1 MQKIVLSNDQL
12 TQVVNL
18 RKGGSN
24 WLQIQKIT
32 GIPRR
37 IAKQEYENWERN
49 QSSKKLEEAR
59 KDVAAEAFREHVNF
73 IIVIAESLVAHMRA
87 PSLNDINTEADQFL
101 NELWE
106 TNIVRQLGQNDAS
119 GITQIA
125 NPQRNLRENKMLFES
140 LKDHTREKVRWEIL
154 NEWKSCW
161 NNSIKLLAELRKKIR
176 EQIKNFLN
184 QEEEKE
190 KGFLSRFA
198 KDTNKKDPITQMTN
212 AVQGEILRRVRDND
226 PNLER
231 PVVRVMPQP
240 DGIYQLIFY
249 DSYSIIFKFTD
260 RALAEKAE
268 STCNKVAR
276 NLYVQEKLNRL
287 SLLGAN
293 IRAMDRM
300 AERLEESLNPLMLR
314 PMILRTRCELCP
326 A

>member
-73 IIVIAESLVAHMRA
+73 IIVIAESLVTHMRA

-101 NELWE
+101 NELWK

-125 NPQRNLRENKMLFES
+125 DPQRNLRENKMLFES
-140 LKDHTREKVRWEIL
+140 LKDHTREKVRWEIP

-161 NNSIKLLAELRKKIR
+161 NNSIKLLAELRKEIR

-198 KDTNKKDPITQMTN
+198 KETNKKDPTGEMAN
-212 AVQGEILRRVRDND
+212 AVLGKILQRIVDNELD
-226 PNLER
+226 SER

-240 DGIYQLIFY
+240 DGIYQLIFS

-260 RALAEKAE
+260 RALAEKAKCI
-268 STCNKVAR
+268 CNKVAK
-276 NLYVQEKLNRL
+276 NLCIAEKEQRL
-287 SLLGAN
+287 ESLKGMIFAIDSL
-293 IRAMDRM
+293 IKK
-300 AERLEESLNPLMLR
+300 LEESLNPLMLR